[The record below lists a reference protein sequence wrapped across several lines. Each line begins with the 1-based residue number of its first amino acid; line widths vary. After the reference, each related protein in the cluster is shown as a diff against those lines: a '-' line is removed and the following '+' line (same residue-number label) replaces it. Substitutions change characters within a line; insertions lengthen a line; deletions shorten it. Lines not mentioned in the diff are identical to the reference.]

1 MTGWGN
7 VLISPKHQ
15 PFAAAATFDI
25 RSRIP
30 IQTAVAATAAAAAC
44 ATRSCHA
51 ARKNK
56 LDFRP
61 SKTPSVFAAAR
72 CLTNVFFGFLP
83 HPSDIL
89 LFFPAIRRRR
99 ARCILI
105 PCHISVKLFFNHT
118 SVDVA
123 GCSWNYYWANYIV
136 DIDVDLEKS
145 IDILIVGTQT
155 DRSRF

>member
-1 MTGWGN
+1 MPTRRARTEGAGRQGRDVPGSTGWGN

-25 RSRIP
+25 LSRIP
-30 IQTAVAATAAAAAC
+30 TQAAPAPAGC

-72 CLTNVFFGFLP
+72 CLTNVFFDFPSPPLVYLCPLP
-83 HPSDIL
+83 
-89 LFFPAIRRRR
+89 FPTRRR

-105 PCHISVKLFFNHT
+105 SCHISVKLFFNHT
-118 SVDVA
+118 
-123 GCSWNYYWANYIV
+123 
-136 DIDVDLEKS
+136 
-145 IDILIVGTQT
+145 
-155 DRSRF
+155 

>member
-1 MTGWGN
+1 MPTRLARTEHGAGAGDVGWVWDVPGSAGRGN

-25 RSRIP
+25 LSRIP
-30 IQTAVAATAAAAAC
+30 TQTAPVPAPPPAATGC

-72 CLTNVFFGFLP
+72 CLTNVFFDFPRPARISLPPSRPGKKTCSLHFDFL
-83 HPSDIL
+83 SY
-89 LFFPAIRRRR
+89 F
-99 ARCILI
+99 CE
-105 PCHISVKLFFNHT
+105 
-118 SVDVA
+118 
-123 GCSWNYYWANYIV
+123 IV
-136 DIDVDLEKS
+136 
-145 IDILIVGTQT
+145 
-155 DRSRF
+155 F

>member
-1 MTGWGN
+1 MPPRVARAQLVEASSSEGGGGCEGSLTVWGN

-30 IQTAVAATAAAAAC
+30 TQTAVAATAAAAAC

-72 CLTNVFFGFLP
+72 CLTNVFFDFPPTLLP
-83 HPSDIL
+83 GNT
-89 LFFPAIRRRR
+89 
-99 ARCILI
+99 
-105 PCHISVKLFFNHT
+105 KKT
-118 SVDVA
+118 
-123 GCSWNYYWANYIV
+123 CSLHFDSLSYFCEIV
-136 DIDVDLEKS
+136 
-145 IDILIVGTQT
+145 
-155 DRSRF
+155 F